1 MSNQLFNQLND
12 VVLET
17 LSFME
22 PMNLEKIFLDLDQ
35 GFLEENPQ
43 LTTQDLLTSIDELI
57 KAKKVKI
64 HNKSGG
70 QNYWIKIFPKRPW
83 YKRFFGS

>member
-1 MSNQLFNQLND
+1 MSKQLND

-35 GFLEENPQ
+35 NYLEENPE
-43 LTTQDLLTSIDELI
+43 LTTADLLKSIEELI
-57 KAKKVKI
+57 RKKKVKI
-64 HNKSGG
+64 HSKSHG
-70 QNYWIKIFPKRPW
+70 QNYWIRIFPKRPW
-83 YKRFFGS
+83 YKKLFS